1 MRLRNRLAVIAS
13 LSTLAPAVVLAQK
26 DLASCKVV
34 FDATLKQRGTPYH
47 MYTMLPTSLTG
58 GKPKQDEMIS
68 TKDKTY
74 IMIEGKWKVSPMTP
88 EDSRKQEEENIKNA
102 KTYNCHRVREESVGG
117 VAATVYAVHSES
129 EDADSDGQI
138 WIANGSGLPVKTE
151 IGLDSGGS
159 AASKDHISTR
169 YDYSNVQA
177 PPVSQ

>member
-1 MRLRNRLAVIAS
+1 
-13 LSTLAPAVVLAQK
+13 
-26 DLASCKVV
+26 
-34 FDATLKQRGTPYH
+34 
-47 MYTMLPTSLTG
+47 
-58 GKPKQDEMIS
+58 MIS

-74 IMIEGKWKVSPMTP
+74 IMIEGKWKVGPMAP
-88 EDSRKQEEENIKNA
+88 EDTRKQGRGEHQA
-102 KTYNCHRVREESVGG
+102 PRRQLPSHARGSVGG